1 MKKKTNSK
9 KIYNIQNKSTK
20 EKIFNSR
27 TSLKYFLTK
36 NILDMK
42 QDTVLNNE
50 NNDYGQII
58 NEDKNINKKE
68 IDESK
73 EKQNDYSEKIEKK
86 DDNIEK
92 NVLENE
98 LSNNV
103 IMNDKVKK
111 FNKKSKTH
119 DFRKENQIKH
129 NLEKDKLFQHISTKC
144 LKQGHYS
151 TKNFD
156 ENNIKKM
163 MTELR
168 KEIDK
173 RNHYLKLFKKS
184 NNKIKK
190 LYSKLV
196 NNSIDLS
203 NNLDKIDILDT
214 QICDNLDITKI
225 MLNNINNT
233 FNRNNSLN
241 KNNNENK
248 NKLNKNSDKI
258 DNLKD
263 KNRNIKKISSNSF
276 NSNKKTKTY
285 YKKKITKQI
294 SKFNM
299 KNKSKTEQIF
309 INLNQPLVIFNTSK
323 SFDYKDTKYKNENNI
338 YNKFMTLTNKSIY
351 LNKNIFNH
359 NNVEENIFNNNQNK
373 INLSSIISDNSQNT
387 ILEEKNKKNIK

>member
-1 MKKKTNSK
+1 
-9 KIYNIQNKSTK
+9 
-20 EKIFNSR
+20 
-27 TSLKYFLTK
+27 
-36 NILDMK
+36 
-42 QDTVLNNE
+42 
-50 NNDYGQII
+50 
-58 NEDKNINKKE
+58 
-68 IDESK
+68 
-73 EKQNDYSEKIEKK
+73 
-86 DDNIEK
+86 
-92 NVLENE
+92 
-98 LSNNV
+98 
-103 IMNDKVKK
+103 MNDKVKK

-241 KNNNENK
+241 KNDNENK

-285 YKKKITKQI
+285 YKKKITKQM